1 MICMWFD
8 LFVTQED
15 MMDYQSNIT
24 NLLWE
29 GLETDLMPFK
39 GVNND
44 FLQSLQSGKRDRSLG
59 STSME
64 KIAP

>member
-1 MICMWFD
+1 MICLWFD

-15 MMDYQSNIT
+15 MMGWKHYD
-24 NLLWE
+24 LLWE

-44 FLQSLQSGKRDRSLG
+44 FLQPLQSGKRDRSLG